1 PIDPE
6 YPEDRIKYMLEDS
19 STKILLTQNNLLES
33 TNYGVEAIDLED
45 NKLYEMENSNLG
57 TIGKLNDLA
66 YVIYTSG
73 TTGKPKGVM
82 VEQKAL
88 VNLCLWHNENYE
100 VTEIDRATKYA
111 GFGFDASVWEIFPY
125 VIAGA
130 ALHIIDKSIMLDKAA
145 LNKYYEDNQITI
157 SFLPTQ
163 MCEEFMNLENKSL
176 RKLLTGADKLKVY
189 KEQTYELINNYGP
202 TENAVVT

>member
-19 STKILLTQNNLLES
+19 NTKIFLTQNKLLGS
-33 TNYGVEAIDLED
+33 INYDGEVIDLED
-45 NKLYEMENSNLG
+45 SKLYERENSNVNTKG
-57 TIGKLNDLA
+57 MSNDLA

-82 VEQKAL
+82 IEQKAL
-88 VNLCLWHNENYE
+88 VNLCIWHNEYYE
-100 VTEIDRATKYA
+100 VTEKDNATKYA

-125 VIAGA
+125 IIAGA
-130 ALHIIDKSIMLDKAA
+130 TLHIIDKSIMLDKDA
-145 LNKYYEDNQITI
+145 LNKYYEDNKITI
-157 SFLPTQ
+157 GFLPTQ
-163 MCEEFMNLENKSL
+163 MCEEFMSLENKSL

-189 KEQTYELINNYGP
+189 KKQTYELINNYGP